1 MQSLTPERIEQAAQ
15 EAFDACQGKRL
26 GDRWQRAI
34 AKAKRQLLDNPYIH
48 FTGASLLILSDSNH
62 IYESNGVCKETT
74 NGAPCKAY
82 AQGFPYWH
90 RAAYRLAVRAL
101 SH

>member
-1 MQSLTPERIEQAAQ
+1 MLQTTPERLQQVAQ

-34 AKAKRQLLDNPYIH
+34 AKAKQQLESNPYIH
-48 FTGASLLILSDSNH
+48 LQADGLLILSDSLT
-62 IYESNGVCKETT
+62 IYKANGVCQ
-74 NGAPCKAY
+74 CKAY
-82 AQGFPYWH
+82 QQGWPCWH
-90 RAAYRLAVRAL
+90 RAAYRLAVRAT

>member
-1 MQSLTPERIEQAAQ
+1 MLATTPERIEQVAQ

-34 AKAKRQLLDNPYIH
+34 AKAKRQLTDNPYIH
-48 FTGASLLILSDSNH
+48 FTGASLLILSPDSFN
-62 IYESNGVCKETT
+62 IYEANGVCQ
-74 NGAPCKAY
+74 CKAY
-82 AQGFPYWH
+82 RQGWPCWH
-90 RAAYRLAVRAL
+90 RAAYRLAVRTT